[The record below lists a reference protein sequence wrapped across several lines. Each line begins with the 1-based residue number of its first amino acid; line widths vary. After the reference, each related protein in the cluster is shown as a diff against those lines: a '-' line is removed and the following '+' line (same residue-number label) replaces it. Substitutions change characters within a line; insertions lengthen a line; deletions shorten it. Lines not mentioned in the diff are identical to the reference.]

1 MSIVV
6 VGSLNMDLVVSVPR
20 RPRTGETVLG
30 SDVRFAGGGKG
41 ANQAIAA
48 ARLNGRVHMVGKVGD
63 DPFGSILKTNL
74 DAAGVVT
81 DGVQI
86 EKGVSSGMAFIT
98 LDEGGDNQIIVSPG
112 ANSRLTPE
120 DVRAHASFIKKAK
133 ILMLQLEIP
142 LPTVLEAARIA
153 KDGGV
158 TVILDPAPARPV
170 PSELFKAIDFITPN
184 EHEAAALSGQTT
196 IKDIKSAKVAAA
208 RLIRNGCRNVL
219 IKLGDQ
225 GVVFA
230 SGNHFEHVPAF
241 PVQAVDTTA
250 AGDAF
255 GAGFAVSLMEQE
267 DVYRALIFASAVGAL
282 TATKAG
288 AQPSLP
294 YRKEVDSFLLSQGY
308 RMVE

>member
-30 SDVRFAGGGKG
+30 SDVRFVGGGKG

-63 DPFGSILKTNL
+63 DPFGSILKANL
-74 DAAGVVT
+74 EAAGVVT
-81 DGVQI
+81 DGVQV
-86 EKGVSSGMAFIT
+86 EKGVSSGVAFIT
-98 LDEGGDNQIIVSPG
+98 IDEGGDNQIIVSPG

-120 DVRAHASFIKKAK
+120 NVRAHASFIKKARV
-133 ILMLQLEIP
+133 LMLQLEIP
-142 LPTVLEAARIA
+142 LPTVLEAARVA
-153 KDGGV
+153 QEGGV

-170 PSELFKAIDFITPN
+170 PPELLRMVDFLTPN
-184 EHEAAALSGQTT
+184 EHEAAALSGQT

-208 RLIRNGCRNVL
+208 RLIRNGCRQVL
-219 IKLGDQ
+219 IKLGAQ
-225 GVVFA
+225 GVIFA

-241 PVQAVDTTA
+241 PVQTVDTTA

-255 GAGFAVSLMEQE
+255 GAGFAVSLMEQG
-267 DVYRALIFASAVGAL
+267 DVYQALNFASAVGAL
-282 TATKAG
+282 TATKPG

-294 YRKEVDSFLLSQGY
+294 YRKEVDTFLCNQGHK
-308 RMVE
+308 MAE